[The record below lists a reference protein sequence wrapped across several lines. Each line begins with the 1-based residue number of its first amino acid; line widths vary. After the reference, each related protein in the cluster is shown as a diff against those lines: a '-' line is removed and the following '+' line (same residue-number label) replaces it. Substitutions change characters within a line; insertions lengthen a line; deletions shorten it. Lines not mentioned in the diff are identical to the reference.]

1 MSAIATAEK
10 IFSTYGGDDLT
21 SVESDSTIFFQRYDF
36 TKDHAI

>member
-1 MSAIATAEK
+1 MSTIAIAEK

-21 SVESDSTIFFQRYDF
+21 SVKSDSTISFQKYDF